1 MRYHNKNFILSRKIK
16 KQKKKQEKLIR
27 LTGNYGCH
35 SIDGCRGENT
45 NEDTEIHFK
54 ENIKNIGDVEVYG
67 VFDGHSGKMTSIE
80 LKKNAWSILKSK
92 IIQVVKSYD
101 DNAGIEE
108 AFRLAQIDYLQ
119 LMTDLSGSTIV
130 LTLIIKKN
138 WETFNL
144 CLGDARFYYVNK
156 HTGENIVSKIH
167 CLDFEDNTR
176 ETYFGKAY
184 NRIHQINGPV
194 REKKTNKYIPYDKF
208 RILIHPKTKNIK
220 KSPEMYNE
228 YYFPDEY
235 QWKEWVKWNENPK
248 CNPTEF
254 IVFPHMDSTHAWR
267 MSSLQP
273 SRSLG
278 KTEIAIHM
286 GVLYRIKIDP
296 TKTIV
301 CLCCDGVDDNDATN
315 QDEFGKFIVNFE
327 EANRKIFEKH
337 RGLLSIMEKHPLS
350 TLQIPPPNT
359 SFQEKVQFIYN
370 IIQDKKPLSVIDKDY
385 KYGVNQAINY
395 FNTYP
400 EEILGK
406 SSSERARRTA
416 YLCSLRMSS
425 DNVTIIVVT
434 FE

>member
-1 MRYHNKNFILSRKIK
+1 MRYHNKRFILNRKIK
-16 KQKKKQEKLIR
+16 KKTKHQTLIN
-27 LTGNYGCH
+27 LTGHYGYH

-54 ENIKNIGDVEVYG
+54 EYIKNIGDVEVYG
-67 VFDGHSGKMTSIE
+67 VFDGHSGKMTSEE

-92 IIQVVKSYD
+92 IEQVVKSYD
-101 DNAGIEE
+101 DILGIEE

-119 LMTDLSGSTIV
+119 LMTDSSGSTIV

-144 CLGDARFYYVNK
+144 CLGDARFYYINK
-156 HTGENIVSKIH
+156 HNGETIVSQIH
-167 CLDFEDNTR
+167 CLDFEDNSR
-176 ETYFGKAY
+176 ETYYGKAY

-194 REKKTNKYIPYDKF
+194 REKGTNQYIPYDEY
-208 RILIHPKTKNIK
+208 RLLIHPKTRNIK
-220 KSPEMYNE
+220 KSPEIYE
-228 YYFPDEY
+228 QYYFPNEY

-254 IVFPHMDSTHAWR
+254 IVFPHMDSSHAWR

-273 SRSLG
+273 SRSMG
-278 KTEIAIHM
+278 NTEKAIHM

-296 TKTIV
+296 IKTIV
-301 CLCCDGVDDNDATN
+301 CLCCDGVDDNEATN
-315 QDEFGKFIVNFE
+315 QDNFGKIIVNFE
-327 EANRKIFEKH
+327 EANQTIFENH
-337 RGLLSIMEKHPLS
+337 RGLLSIMDKHPLS
-350 TLQIPPPNT
+350 TLQIPPENT
-359 SFQEKVQFIYN
+359 SFHEKIQFIYN
-370 IIQDKKPLSVIDKDY
+370 IIQYKEPLSIIDKDY
-385 KYGVNQAINY
+385 KYGINQAIKY

-400 EEILGK
+400 NEIVGK
-406 SSSERARRTA
+406 SSFERARRTV

-425 DNVTIIVVT
+425 DNVTIIVVN